1 MVPDNCINLGS
12 LIIPRVMKF
21 NRYVSCID
29 THCSGE
35 STRILVGGVPKLV
48 GKTMQEKQ
56 KYFQDHYDHL
66 VGTMLKEPRGFDGML
81 GSVLTEPC
89 RSEADVGVIY
99 LWTGG
104 YFSACGDSTYSCS
117 AALVNT
123 GMIDVKE
130 PITNIT
136 FDTVAGLVK
145 TKVEVEAGV
154 AKRIYMQGVP
164 SFYWKT
170 MKFDIP
176 DLGEVEADIAYG
188 GLWYAFI
195 DADSIGL
202 KPTQENKDEWIPLGW
217 RIRNYIADTIKVDHP
232 EYPELNILD
241 LVTFYTKPSKPEFT
255 SRHWNVFGPKQ
266 TCRSPAGT
274 CSNARMAA
282 MYGKGEMRP
291 GDEVKFESTI
301 GTVMVCKIAKEQ
313 KLGKYDAIVPDVM
326 ATAYITGFTQVVI
339 DPDDPLKAGFLL

>member
-1 MVPDNCINLGS
+1 
-12 LIIPRVMKF
+12 MKF

-35 STRILVGGVPKLV
+35 STRILVGGVPKLK

-56 KYFQDHYDHL
+56 KYFQKHYDHL
-66 VGTMLKEPRGFDGML
+66 VGTMLQEPRGFSGML

-89 RSEADVGVIY
+89 HPDADIGVIY

-123 GMIDVKE
+123 GMIEVTE
-130 PITNIT
+130 PVTNIT
-136 FDTVAGLVK
+136 FDTVSGLVK
-145 TKVEVEAGV
+145 TKVEVEDGN
-154 AKRIYMQGVP
+154 AKRIFMEGVP
-164 SFYWKT
+164 SYYWKT

-176 DLGEVEADIAYG
+176 DIGEVEADIAYG

-202 KPTQENKDEWIPLGW
+202 KPSLENKDHWIPLGW
-217 RIRNYIADTIKVDHP
+217 KIRNYIADKIKVDHP

-241 LVTFYTKPSKPEFT
+241 LVTFYTKPSKDEYT

-274 CSNARMAA
+274 CTNARMAA
-282 MYGKGEMRP
+282 MYGKGEIKP

-301 GTVMVCKIAKEQ
+301 STVMVGKIAEEK

-326 ATAYITGFTQVVI
+326 ATAYVTGFMQVII
-339 DPDDPLKAGFLL
+339 DPDDPLKDGFLL

>member
-1 MVPDNCINLGS
+1 
-12 LIIPRVMKF
+12 MKF

-35 STRILVGGVPKLV
+35 STRILVGGVPKLK

-66 VGTMLKEPRGFDGML
+66 VGTMLKEPRGFSGML

-89 RSEADVGVIY
+89 HPEADIGVIY
-99 LWTGG
+99 LWTDG

-123 GMIDVKE
+123 GMIEVKE
-130 PITNIT
+130 PVTNIT
-136 FDTVAGLVK
+136 FDTVSGLVK
-145 TKVEVEAGV
+145 TKVE
-154 AKRIYMQGVP
+154 GVP

-170 MKFDIP
+170 MKFNVP
-176 DLGEVEADIAYG
+176 GVGELEADIAYG

-202 KPTQENKDEWIPLGW
+202 KPSLENKDHWIPLGW
-217 RIRNYIADTIKVDHP
+217 TIRNFIADQIKVDHP

-241 LVTFYTKPSKPEFT
+241 LVTFYTKPSKDEYT

-282 MYGKGEMRP
+282 MYGKGEIKP

-301 GTVMVCKIAKEQ
+301 STVMVGKISEEK

-326 ATAYITGFTQVVI
+326 ATAYVTGFMQVVI
-339 DPDDPLKAGFLL
+339 DPDDPLKDGFLL

>member
-1 MVPDNCINLGS
+1 
-12 LIIPRVMKF
+12 MKF
-21 NRYVSCID
+21 KRYVSCID

-35 STRILVGGVPKLV
+35 STRILIGGVPKLK

-66 VGTMLKEPRGFDGML
+66 VGTMLMEPRGFSGML

-89 RSEADVGVIY
+89 VPEADIGVIY
-99 LWTGG
+99 LWTDG

-123 GMIDVKE
+123 GMIEVKE
-130 PITNIT
+130 PVTNIT

-145 TKVEVEAGV
+145 TKVEVEDGV

-176 DLGEVEADIAYG
+176 DIGEVEADIAFG

-202 KPTQENKDEWIPLGW
+202 KPTLENKDMWIPLGW
-217 RIRNYIADTIKVDHP
+217 KIRNYIADTIKVDHP

-241 LVTFYTKPSKPEFT
+241 LVTFYTKPSKPEYT

-274 CSNARMAA
+274 CTNARIAA
-282 MYGKGEMRP
+282 MYGKGEIKP

-301 GTVMVCKIAKEQ
+301 GTVMVGRIAEEM
-313 KLGKYDAIVPDVM
+313 KLGKYNAIVPDVM

-339 DPDDPLKAGFLL
+339 DPDDPLKDGFLL

>member
-1 MVPDNCINLGS
+1 
-12 LIIPRVMKF
+12 MKF
-21 NRYVSCID
+21 KRYVSCID

-35 STRILVGGVPKLV
+35 STRILIGGVPKLI
-48 GKTMQEKQ
+48 GNTMQEKQ
-56 KYFQDHYDHL
+56 KYFQEHYNHL
-66 VGTMLKEPRGFDGML
+66 IGTMLKEPRGFEGML
-81 GSVLTEPC
+81 GSVLTEPTHP
-89 RSEADVGVIY
+89 EADVGVIY
-99 LWTGG
+99 LWTDG

-123 GMIDVKE
+123 GMIEVKE
-130 PITNIT
+130 PFTNIT

-145 TKVEVEAGV
+145 TKVEVKNGM

-170 MKFDIP
+170 MKFDVP
-176 DLGEVEADIAYG
+176 TLGEVESDIAYG

-202 KPTQENKDEWIPLGW
+202 KPTQGNKDEWIPLGW
-217 RIRNYIADTIKVDHP
+217 KIRNHIADTIKVEHP

-241 LVTFYTKPSKPEFT
+241 LVTFYTKPSKKEYT

-274 CSNARMAA
+274 CTNARIAS
-282 MYGKGEMRP
+282 MYGKGEIKL
-291 GDEVKFESTI
+291 GDDVKFESTI
-301 GTVMVCKIAKEQ
+301 GTIMVGKILEEK

-326 ATAYITGFTQVVI
+326 ATAYITGFMQVVI
-339 DPDDPLKAGFLL
+339 DPDDPLKDGFLL

>member
-1 MVPDNCINLGS
+1 M
-12 LIIPRVMKF
+12 
-21 NRYVSCID
+21 
-29 THCSGE
+29 
-35 STRILVGGVPKLV
+35 PKLK

-56 KYFQDHYDHL
+56 KYFQEHYDHL
-66 VGTMLKEPRGFDGML
+66 VGTMLQEPRGFSGML

-89 RSEADVGVIY
+89 HPDADIGVIY

-123 GMIDVKE
+123 GMVEVTE
-130 PITNIT
+130 PYTHIT
-136 FDTVAGLVK
+136 FDTVSGLVK
-145 TKVEVEAGV
+145 TKVEVVDGS
-154 AKRIYMQGVP
+154 AKRIYMEGVP

-176 DLGEVEADIAYG
+176 GIGEVEADIAYG

-202 KPTQENKDEWIPLGW
+202 KPTLENKDHWIPLGW
-217 RIRNYIADTIKVDHP
+217 KIRNHIADKIKVDHP

-241 LVTFYTKPSKPEFT
+241 LVTFYTKPSKDEYT

-274 CSNARMAA
+274 CTNARMAA
-282 MYGKGEMRP
+282 MYGKGEIKP

-301 GTVMVCKIAKEQ
+301 STVMVGRIAEEK
-313 KLGKYDAIVPDVM
+313 KVGKYDAIVPNVM
-326 ATAYITGFTQVVI
+326 ATAYVTGFMQVVI
-339 DPDDPLKAGFLL
+339 DPDDPLKDGFLL

>member
-1 MVPDNCINLGS
+1 
-12 LIIPRVMKF
+12 MKF

-35 STRILVGGVPKLV
+35 STRILVGGVPKLI

-89 RSEADVGVIY
+89 HPEADVGVIY

-130 PITNIT
+130 PVTNIT

-145 TKVEVEAGV
+145 TKVEVENGS

-170 MKFDIP
+170 LKFDIP

-195 DADSIGL
+195 DADSIDL

-217 RIRNYIADTIKVDHP
+217 RIRNHIADTIKVDHP

-241 LVTFYTKPSKPEFT
+241 LVTFYTKPSKSEYT

-282 MYGKGEMRP
+282 MYGKGEMKP

-301 GTVMVCKIAKEQ
+301 GTVMVGKIAKEQ

-326 ATAYITGFTQVVI
+326 ATAYITGFNQVVI
-339 DPDDPLKAGFLL
+339 DPDDPLKDGFLL